1 MIDDIKK
8 AEHILI
14 IFSIRQIFPSS
25 CYGLGAFF
33 IYSWR
38 EGIFRLVYGGA
49 SICHLLSDSEC
60 KSQIYLR
67 QK

>member
-8 AEHILI
+8 AEHSLS
-14 IFSIRQIFPSS
+14 IFSIRQFFPSS
-25 CYGLGAFF
+25 GYGLGAFLY
-33 IYSWR
+33 ILGER
-38 EGIFRLVYGGA
+38 EFSVSSTVELVL
-49 SICHLLSDSEC
+49 CHLLSDSEC